1 MITPQAPVEVV
12 FHHNSTQSAI
22 QRRDPP
28 TISAR
33 GVRIDNPEL
42 TSTLFKAYKVREKP
56 RQFFTLGRVFL
67 VLWSEPA
74 GGTSLV
80 TKWAPGTVIN
90 HLGERVFS
98 KVRRF
103 VVIREGGTYCNALS
117 INTYVGRGVA
127 KPGVIKSEH
136 VIIFTGSTPPEPTED
151 EMATKR
157 GEAPMRPIAIKVDA
171 DSPSERLDPM
181 SRLDLGGVTNVQ
193 HNIKVKALGRVNI
206 GSLDALRSQ
215 YANVQNNFLAQDM
228 ATQSSSTLRYKATTN
243 KQQVWDEGGDD
254 GDDDE
259 EEEEDPDEEDEEDD
273 IEDDG
278 CRKNSNDALP
288 GNPVESPMTGIRP
301 RNADTAAMESKTG
314 PLPTKKDEKDKRRDG
329 LNSLG
334 HIYEGA
340 EKGERKVV

>member
-1 MITPQAPVEVV
+1 
-12 FHHNSTQSAI
+12 
-22 QRRDPP
+22 
-28 TISAR
+28 
-33 GVRIDNPEL
+33 
-42 TSTLFKAYKVREKP
+42 
-56 RQFFTLGRVFL
+56 
-67 VLWSEPA
+67 
-74 GGTSLV
+74 
-80 TKWAPGTVIN
+80 
-90 HLGERVFS
+90 
-98 KVRRF
+98 
-103 VVIREGGTYCNALS
+103 
-117 INTYVGRGVA
+117 
-127 KPGVIKSEH
+127 
-136 VIIFTGSTPPEPTED
+136 
-151 EMATKR
+151 
-157 GEAPMRPIAIKVDA
+157 
-171 DSPSERLDPM
+171 
-181 SRLDLGGVTNVQ
+181 
-193 HNIKVKALGRVNI
+193 
-206 GSLDALRSQ
+206 
-215 YANVQNNFLAQDM
+215 M